1 MDPSAKA
8 DAETEPPS
16 ASAAVQAVTA
26 ARPTDAP
33 RRCFICLTD
42 EEPTDP
48 AGSWVDPCPCT
59 LEAHQDCMLSWVTD
73 CERSNK
79 PLKCPVCKSVIEM
92 DGPWDPIASLHDALQ
107 RKFTRASP
115 FILLTGVSVGVQF
128 SLQMYGAMALW
139 TFAGREALLRFALGP
154 DMLIDGRS
162 PGALR
167 FAKERIVN
175 ALILMNVAPTL
186 LISQLLPG
194 LTNRYFMQSAS
205 IYGIY
210 SMIRNDN
217 FLEWPPSPRMAM
229 VALPIIRKLY
239 FSFWRDF
246 VMPYEIKLNRQIS
259 GLPPLEPHQN
269 ADGAL
274 NRQDLERN
282 GEGGFIGLLQNIL
295 DVLDPDEEDPAA
307 AANNGG
313 REARAGGGARNEIRL
328 EQREEGD
335 EIRVEV
341 LIEEIGNDA
350 VELPNGVLND
360 DQDDHPHWDQAQDER
375 ANGHPQEN
383 QRDAPQA
390 PPARRMGLGGLLSNV
405 SNSIVGA
412 LLLPGISY
420 AMGEALRLILPRSW
434 TTLPYKSHFLFGPS
448 PSSRPGLRPGLLQQ
462 QWGRSLVGGCLYVVL
477 NDVIRVYS
485 KSRQVAAMQNRRVK
499 NVDRPRRR
507 K

>member
-1 MDPSAKA
+1 MDSSAKSEPLTSSVAIQAAAA
-8 DAETEPPS
+8 DRPS
-16 ASAAVQAVTA
+16 
-26 ARPTDAP
+26 DAP

-42 EEPTDP
+42 EDP
-48 AGSWVDPCPCT
+48 SDPPGSWVDPCPCT

-79 PLKCPVCKSVIEM
+79 PLKCPVCKSTIEM

-139 TFAGREALLRFALGP
+139 TFAGKEVLLQFALGP

-175 ALILMNVAPTL
+175 ALVLMNVAPAL

-194 LTNRYFMQSAS
+194 LTNRYFMQTAS

-229 VALPIIRKLY
+229 VAMPIIRKMY
-239 FSFWRDF
+239 FSLWRDF
-246 VMPYEIKLNRQIS
+246 VMPYEVRLNRQIS
-259 GLPPLEPHQN
+259 GLPPLDPQQE
-269 ADGAL
+269 ADGAR

-282 GEGGFIGLLQNIL
+282 GEGGFIGLLQNII
-295 DVLDPDEEDPAA
+295 DVLDPDEEEPAA
-307 AANNGG
+307 GADNDGG
-313 REARAGGGARNEIRL
+313 EAQPVAQHEIRL
-328 EQREEGD
+328 EQREDGD
-335 EIRVEV
+335 EIRVEL
-341 LIEEIGNDA
+341 LIEEVVEDA
-350 VELPNGVLND
+350 VDLNGLPNNEQNGHARWD
-360 DQDDHPHWDQAQDER
+360 RAQDDN
-375 ANGHPQEN
+375 ANEHPQEN
-383 QRDAPQA
+383 QREAPQA

-412 LLLPGISY
+412 LLLPGISF

-434 TTLPYKSHFLFGPS
+434 TTVPPRNHWLFGPS
-448 PSSRPGLRPGLLQQ
+448 PSGRPGLLQQ
-462 QWGRSLVGGCLYVVL
+462 QWGRSLVGGCLYIVL
-477 NDVIRVYS
+477 NDAIRVYS
-485 KSRQVAAMQNRRVK
+485 KSRQVAAMQNRKVK

-507 K
+507 R

>member
-1 MDPSAKA
+1 MDPSAASTTASQPRSSSA
-8 DAETEPPS
+8 DPANDSMDT
-16 ASAAVQAVTA
+16 
-26 ARPTDAP
+26 P
-33 RRCFICLTD
+33 RRCFVCLTD

-48 AGSWVDPCPCT
+48 PGSWVDPCPCT

-79 PLKCPVCKSVIEM
+79 PLKCPVCKSDIQM
-92 DGPWDPIASLHDALQ
+92 DGPWDPIAHIHDVIH

-139 TFAGREALLRFALGP
+139 TFAGKEALLRFALGP
-154 DMLIDGRS
+154 EMLIDGRS

-217 FLEWPPSPRMAM
+217 FLEWPPSPRLAM
-229 VALPIIRKLY
+229 VALPIIRKAY

-246 VMPYEIKLNRQIS
+246 VMPYEVKLNRQIS
-259 GLPPLEPHQN
+259 GLPPLDPRESG
-269 ADGAL
+269 DGAH
-274 NRQDLERN
+274 NRQDLDRN
-282 GEGGFIGLLQNIL
+282 GEGGFVGLLQNIL
-295 DVLDPDEEDPAA
+295 DVLDPDEEEPAA
-307 AANNGG
+307 GANNGG
-313 REARAGGGARNEIRL
+313 REARPGARNEFRL
-328 EQREEGD
+328 EQHEEGD
-335 EIRVEV
+335 EIRVE
-341 LIEEIGNDA
+341 LLIQEIEEGA
-350 VELPNGVLND
+350 VEIPRADND
-360 DQDDHPHWDQAQDER
+360 GQDAHPQWDQAQGDL
-375 ANGHPQEN
+375 ADGHRQEN

-390 PPARRMGLGGLLSNV
+390 PPARRMGLGGLLSSV

-412 LLLPGISY
+412 LLLPGISF

-434 TTLPYKSHFLFGPS
+434 TTAPFARNHWLFGPS
-448 PSSRPGLRPGLLQQ
+448 PSGRPGLLQQ

-477 NDVIRVYS
+477 NDILRVYS
-485 KSRQVAAMQNRRVK
+485 KSRRVAAMQNRKVK
-499 NVDRPRRR
+499 NVDRPRR
-507 K
+507 KK

>member
-1 MDPSAKA
+1 MDSSAKA
-8 DAETEPPS
+8 AEPQSPSSSAPPP
-16 ASAAVQAVTA
+16 AAIQVAAVDRAS
-26 ARPTDAP
+26 DAP

-42 EEPTDP
+42 EEPSDP
-48 AGSWVDPCPCT
+48 PGSWVDPCPCT

-79 PLKCPVCKSVIEM
+79 PLKCPVCKSAIEM
-92 DGPWDPIASLHDALQ
+92 DGPWDPVASLHDAIQ
-107 RKFTRASP
+107 RRFTRASP

-139 TFAGREALLRFALGP
+139 TFAGKEALLRFALGP
-154 DMLIDGRS
+154 DMVIDGRS

-186 LISQLLPG
+186 LVSQLLPG

-229 VALPIIRKLY
+229 VTLPIIRKMY

-246 VMPYEIKLNRQIS
+246 VMPYEVKLNRQIS
-259 GLPPLEPHQN
+259 GLPPLDPQQEAEDAH
-269 ADGAL
+269 
-274 NRQDLERN
+274 RQDLERN

-295 DVLDPDEEDPAA
+295 DVLDPDEEDAA
-307 AANNGG
+307 AGANNGG
-313 REARAGGGARNEIRL
+313 REARVGAQHEIRL

-335 EIRVEV
+335 EIRVEL
-341 LIEEIGNDA
+341 LIEEVVEDGDEVQMA
-350 VELPNGVLND
+350 VPDED
-360 DQDDHPHWDQAQDER
+360 EFDRQRWDEM
-375 ANGHPQEN
+375 ANGHAQEN
-383 QRDAPQA
+383 PREAPQA
-390 PPARRMGLGGLLSNV
+390 PPARRMGLGGLLSSV

-412 LLLPGISY
+412 LLLPGISF
-420 AMGEALRLILPRSW
+420 AMGEALRLMLPRSW
-434 TTLPYKSHFLFGPS
+434 TAAPPRNYWLFGPS
-448 PSSRPGLRPGLLQQ
+448 SSGRPGLLQQ

-477 NDVIRVYS
+477 NDAIRVYS
-485 KSRQVAAMQNRRVK
+485 KSRKVAAMQNRRVK

>member
-1 MDPSAKA
+1 MDLSAKA
-8 DAETEPPS
+8 EPHTS
-16 ASAAVQAVTA
+16 SAAIQAA
-26 ARPTDAP
+26 IADRPSDAP

-42 EEPTDP
+42 EEPSDP

-79 PLKCPVCKSVIEM
+79 PLKCPVCKSAIEM
-92 DGPWDPIASLHDALQ
+92 DGPWDPIASLHDAIQ

-139 TFAGREALLRFALGP
+139 TFAGKEALLQFALGP

-194 LTNRYFMQSAS
+194 LTNRYFMQTAS

-229 VALPIIRKLY
+229 VALPIIRKVY

-246 VMPYEIKLNRQIS
+246 VMPYEVRLNRQIS
-259 GLPPLEPHQN
+259 GLPPLDPQQEAEGVH
-269 ADGAL
+269 

-307 AANNGG
+307 GANNGG
-313 REARAGGGARNEIRL
+313 GEARPGAQHEIRL

-335 EIRVEV
+335 EIRVEL
-341 LIEEIGNDA
+341 LIEEVIEDA
-350 VELPNGVLND
+350 VDLNGAVND
-360 DQDDHPHWDQAQDER
+360 EQNGHARWDQAQDDN

-383 QRDAPQA
+383 QREAPQA

-412 LLLPGISY
+412 LLLPGISF
-420 AMGEALRLILPRSW
+420 AMGEALRMILPRSW
-434 TTLPYKSHFLFGPS
+434 TTAPSRNHWLFGTS
-448 PSSRPGLRPGLLQQ
+448 LSGRPGLLQQ
-462 QWGRSLVGGCLYVVL
+462 QWGRSLVGGCLYIVL

-485 KSRQVAAMQNRRVK
+485 KSRQVAAMQNRKVK

>member
-1 MDPSAKA
+1 MNPSAAASTEIPPRSSSA
-8 DAETEPPS
+8 D
-16 ASAAVQAVTA
+16 TA
-26 ARPTDAP
+26 NSPMDAP
-33 RRCFICLTD
+33 RRCFVCLTD

-48 AGSWVDPCPCT
+48 PGSWVDPCPCT

-79 PLKCPVCKSVIEM
+79 PLKCPVCKSDIEM
-92 DGPWDPIASLHDALQ
+92 DGPWDPIAHLHDAIQ

-139 TFAGREALLRFALGP
+139 TFAGKEALLRFALGP
-154 DMLIDGRS
+154 EMLIDGRS

-229 VALPIIRKLY
+229 VALPIMRKAY

-246 VMPYEIKLNRQIS
+246 VMPYEVKLNRQIS
-259 GLPPLEPHQN
+259 GLPPILEENVQ
-269 ADGAL
+269 ADI

-295 DVLDPDEEDPAA
+295 DVLDPDDEDPAVG
-307 AANNGG
+307 ANNGG
-313 REARAGGGARNEIRL
+313 REARAGARNEIRL

-335 EIRVEV
+335 EIRVE
-341 LIEEIGNDA
+341 LLIQEIEEDRVQIPRDDEQDA
-350 VELPNGVLND
+350 HLP
-360 DQDDHPHWDQAQDER
+360 WDQVQDEFPV
-375 ANGHPQEN
+375 GHLQEN

-390 PPARRMGLGGLLSNV
+390 PPARRMGLGGLLSSV

-412 LLLPGISY
+412 LLLPGISF

-434 TTLPYKSHFLFGPS
+434 TAAPSRNHWLFGPS
-448 PSSRPGLRPGLLQQ
+448 LSGRPGLLQQ

-477 NDVIRVYS
+477 NDALRVYS
-485 KSRQVAAMQNRRVK
+485 KSRKVAAMQNRKVK

>member
-1 MDPSAKA
+1 MDSSAKA
-8 DAETEPPS
+8 EPQSPSSSSSPPS
-16 ASAAVQAVTA
+16 AAIQAAAVD
-26 ARPTDAP
+26 RPSDAP

-42 EEPTDP
+42 EDP
-48 AGSWVDPCPCT
+48 SDPPGSWVDPCPCT

-79 PLKCPVCKSVIEM
+79 PLKCPVCKSAIEM
-92 DGPWDPIASLHDALQ
+92 DGPWDPIASLHDAIQQ
-107 RKFTRASP
+107 RFTRASP

-139 TFAGREALLRFALGP
+139 TFAGKEALLRFALGP
-154 DMLIDGRS
+154 DMVIDGRP

-175 ALILMNVAPTL
+175 ALILTNVAPTL
-186 LISQLLPG
+186 LVSQLLPG

-210 SMIRNDN
+210 SMIRNEN

-229 VALPIIRKLY
+229 VALPILRKMY

-246 VMPYEIKLNRQIS
+246 IMPYEVKLNRQIS
-259 GLPPLEPHQN
+259 GLPPLDPQQE
-269 ADGAL
+269 ADGAH
-274 NRQDLERN
+274 RQDLERN

-295 DVLDPDEEDPAA
+295 DVLDPDEEEPAA
-307 AANNGG
+307 GANNGG
-313 REARAGGGARNEIRL
+313 REARGGAQHEIRL

-335 EIRVEV
+335 EIRVEL
-341 LIEEIGNDA
+341 LIEEV
-350 VELPNGVLND
+350 VEDGD
-360 DQDDHPHWDQAQDER
+360 DEVQVVVPEDEEFGGQRWGQAQDEL
-375 ANGHPQEN
+375 ANGHAQEN
-383 QRDAPQA
+383 QREAPQA
-390 PPARRMGLGGLLSNV
+390 PPARRMGLGGLLSSV

-412 LLLPGISY
+412 LLLPGISF
-420 AMGEALRLILPRSW
+420 AMGEALRLMLPRSW
-434 TTLPYKSHFLFGPS
+434 TTAPPKNNWLFGPS
-448 PSSRPGLRPGLLQQ
+448 PSGRPGLLQQ

-485 KSRQVAAMQNRRVK
+485 KSRKVAAMQNRKVK